1 MAVQTGEVETPVRPQ
16 ARPLVSSQGRRRLS
30 PYLFLLP
37 YLLAM
42 FFFSIG
48 PVLYALMISFADF
61 SQGVPRYFAGGI
73 SNYVTAYSD
82 FRFAEVFRNI
92 GIFLLISVPL
102 GIVLVLL
109 LSLLLH
115 IRRGRLAA
123 VLRTIYFIPGA
134 VTGPALVLLA
144 IFMF

>member
-1 MAVQTGEVETPVRPQ
+1 MAVQTSEVEAALRPQ
-16 ARPLVSSQGRRRLS
+16 ARLRMSSKGWRRLI

-42 FFFSIG
+42 FFFSVG
-48 PVLYALMISFADF
+48 PGLYALMISFADF
-61 SQGVPRYFAGGI
+61 SQGMPRYFAGGI
-73 SNYVTAYSD
+73 SNYVTAYGD
-82 FRFAEVFRNI
+82 FRFVEVFRNI
-92 GIFLLISVPL
+92 GVFLLISVPL

-115 IRRGRLAA
+115 IRRGRPAA

-134 VTGPALVLLA
+134 VTGPAL
-144 IFMF
+144 